1 MRRALGTLTT
11 WPTFEKA
18 TQDLDVYAQEQA
30 QLQDDQESEHRPE
43 GLAGNEDYEQAHSDA
58 KHPQQGYGIT
68 EQGLGQLHQSKQSAT
83 HHTELTQQGLPNGL
97 HDSASHAHRPAMP
110 SPAKS
115 T

>member
-43 GLAGNEDYEQAHSDA
+43 GLAGNEDYEQPHYDA
-58 KHPQQGYGIT
+58 KHSQQGYGTT
-68 EQGLGQLHQSKQSAT
+68 EQGLGQLHQSNLSAT
-83 HHTELTQQGLPNGL
+83 HHVELTQPVLPNGL
-97 HDSASHAHRPAMP
+97 YDSASQADRPAMP
-110 SPAKS
+110 PPAKS
-115 T
+115 A